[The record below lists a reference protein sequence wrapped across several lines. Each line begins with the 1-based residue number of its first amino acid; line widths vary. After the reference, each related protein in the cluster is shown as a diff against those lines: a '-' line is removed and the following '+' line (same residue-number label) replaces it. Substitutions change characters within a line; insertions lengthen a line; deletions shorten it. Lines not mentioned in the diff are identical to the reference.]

1 MPSVI
6 SHPAVPL
13 AITVAAGAAAV
24 PPRLCLAAVV
34 ASVLPDVDAFGYW
47 AGVPYESAFGHR
59 GFTHSL
65 FFSMCVAVV
74 CTLIG
79 PRLGAPRPVVF
90 AVVFVAGASH
100 GVLDAMTTG
109 GHGIAF
115 FAPFSNERY
124 HLPWEVIRIS
134 PISVTRFFSE
144 RGAEVLK
151 SELRWIWIPAAL
163 VAVAGVAVR
172 RAAEMGGR

>member
-1 MPSVI
+1 MPSAF

-13 AITVAAGAAAV
+13 AITAAAGAATV

-34 ASVLPDVDAFGYW
+34 ASVLPDIDAFGYW

-65 FFSMCVAVV
+65 FFSAVV
-74 CTLIG
+74 ALACMAFA
-79 PRLGAPRPVVF
+79 PRLGAPRSVVF

-100 GVLDAMTTG
+100 GMLDAMTTG

-124 HLPWEVIRIS
+124 HFPWQVIRIS

-144 RGAEVLK
+144 RGVAVLA
-151 SELRWIWIPAAL
+151 SELRWIWLPAAV
-163 VAVAGVAVR
+163 VAVLGVVIRRGAEIAGR
-172 RAAEMGGR
+172 

>member
-1 MPSVI
+1 MPSAF

-13 AITVAAGAAAV
+13 AITVAAGVATV

-47 AGVPYESAFGHR
+47 AGVPYESPFGHR
-59 GFTHSL
+59 GFTHS
-65 FFSMCVAVV
+65 FFFAALVALA
-74 CTLIG
+74 CTAIA
-79 PRLGAPRPVVF
+79 PRLGASRPVVF
-90 AVVFVAGASH
+90 AVVFLSGVSH
-100 GVLDAMTTG
+100 GLLDAMTTG

-124 HLPWEVIRIS
+124 HFPWQVIRIS

-144 RGAEVLK
+144 RGLSVLA
-151 SELRWIWIPAAL
+151 SELRWIWLPAAV
-163 VAVAGVAVR
+163 VAVLGVIVR
-172 RAAEMGGR
+172 RGAEIASR